1 MYNADAFNLPE
12 GSMLDELIRQ
22 MPGARIE
29 ANGEIFINDQK
40 IDYLTLNGKQLF
52 KGNNLALLENMPY
65 YTVKVLKSLSRVKK
79 RIAT

>member
-1 MYNADAFNLPE
+1 MRATRIKFFHKGDTLVYNADAFNLPE

-40 IDYLTLNGKQLF
+40 IDYLTLMANSCLREIIW
-52 KGNNLALLENMPY
+52 LCW
-65 YTVKVLKSLSRVKK
+65 
-79 RIAT
+79 RICRIIR